1 MDFENLSADLTCSA
15 DPVKAAPMK
24 AYMRD
29 QFEYLGLPT
38 PKRREICK
46 PYFKAAKNDA
56 RIDWKFIDRC
66 WKEPCREFQYVAV
79 DYLTQMKKLLT
90 PADVPK
96 IKKLITTKSWW
107 DTVDGLDVIVGHIAM
122 QHTEVKQT
130 LLEWSADKNFW
141 LRRAAIDHQ
150 LLYRD
155 KTDTK
160 LFEKILINNFGQTEF
175 FINKAI
181 GWSLREYSKTNP
193 DWVRGF
199 INKHNNKLAPLSVRE
214 ASKYI

>member
-1 MDFENLSADLTCSA
+1 MDFENLSTELTNNADA
-15 DPVKAAPMK
+15 AKAVSMK
-24 AYMRD
+24 AYMRE
-29 QFEYLGLPT
+29 QFEFLGVPT
-38 PKRREICK
+38 PKRREISK
-46 PYFKAAKNDA
+46 PYLKAAKDDT
-56 RIDWKFIDRC
+56 RVDWKFIDRC
-66 WKEPCREFQYVAV
+66 WKEPYREFQYCAI
-79 DYLTQMKKLLT
+79 DYLTQMKQLLT

-107 DTVDGLDVIVGHIAM
+107 DTVDGLDVVVGHIAAKF
-122 QHTEVKQT
+122 TDVKKT
-130 LLEWSADKNFW
+130 LLEWSVDKNFW

-150 LLYRD
+150 LLHRD

-160 LFEKILINNFGQTEF
+160 LLEKIIVNNFGQTEF

-193 DWVRGF
+193 TWVRDF
-199 INKHNNKLAPLSVRE
+199 VNKYKDKLAPLSVRE

>member
-1 MDFENLSADLTCSA
+1 MDFEKLSAVLTNGA
-15 DPVKAAPMK
+15 DPKQALPMK
-24 AYMRD
+24 AYMRN
-29 QFEYLGLPT
+29 QFEYLGVPT
-38 PKRREICK
+38 PKRRELVK
-46 PYFKAAKNDA
+46 PYMKAAKNDA
-56 RIDWKFIDRC
+56 RIDWKFIGRC
-66 WKEPCREFQYVAV
+66 WKEPCREFQYAAV

-96 IKKLITTKSWW
+96 IKKLITAKSWW

-122 QHTEVKQT
+122 RFTDVKQT
-130 LLEWSADKNFW
+130 LLDWSADKNFW

-193 DWVRGF
+193 DWVREF
-199 INKHNNKLAPLSVRE
+199 ISKYGGSLAPLSIRE
-214 ASKYI
+214 AGKYI